1 MRELGHEVYGVVRT
15 DDPEVTAPLAGYGVA
30 DLAEPQLIA
39 SALHDLAESL
49 PRLDGLVHSA
59 GIARPGGLARTDS
72 TDLTD
77 QFTVNVTAV
86 AALDQV
92 FLPALRAVG
101 GTLVYVNSG
110 SGLAGRPAF
119 GSYAASKFAL
129 RGYADSLR
137 LEEPEVRV
145 SSIYPGRVA
154 TDMQAELQSAEGAD
168 YDPGAFLQVGTVGRL
183 IVDLLTLPAEGV
195 VTDLTISLR

>member
-1 MRELGHEVYGVVRT
+1 M
-15 DDPEVTAPLAGYGVA
+15 A
-30 DLAEPQLIA
+30 DLAHPDRVAGQLG
-39 SALHDLAESL
+39 DLVASL
-49 PRLDGLVHSA
+49 PELDGLVHSA
-59 GIARPGGLARTDS
+59 GIARPGGLAET
-72 TDLTD
+72 TTADLTE
-77 QFTVNVTAV
+77 QFALNVTAV

-92 FLPALRAVG
+92 FLPALRATG

-137 LEEPEVRV
+137 LEEPDVRV

-154 TDMQAELQSAEGAD
+154 TDMQAELQAADGAD
-168 YDPGAFLQVGTVGRL
+168 YNPAAFLQVGTVGQL
-183 IVDLLTLPAEGV
+183 IVDMLTLPSEGV
-195 VTDLTISLR
+195 ITDLTISLR